1 MMKKIYKVLFSLLCV
16 FFMISSVN
24 AKTLKQLRDELKKD
38 EARQAQLIAEQ
49 KAKQKKID
57 AANKEIGSLAGQ
69 INSKENK
76 VEAAKTEIE
85 ELEGQIEE
93 KKKEI
98 DNLLSFLQISSKENV
113 YLEYVFQ
120 AKDFTDFIYRS
131 AVVEQLTAYNDQLI
145 DEMYKMIED
154 NKALQIKLK
163 KEINNAEKSIN
174 DLERVLRKYGL
185 DMSDID
191 KNQKDIKADIKAR
204 KVEIAE
210 YEKVYKANK
219 CDENVEITKCVD
231 VPPAGELVRP
241 LKSGRITSNY
251 GMYDPWNNGSW
262 RMHNGMDIGGNSPGT
277 YVYAPATGTVA
288 WVSYHQS
295 CGGNIVYIHHQVGG
309 KAYTSEFGHLRSYAV
324 SPGQKVVKGQIIG
337 YVGGDSS
344 TWYYDKCTSGTHLH
358 YSIAYGYY
366 LGAGANGYKSWSTFK
381 SNTRATADSS
391 ITGIKNVYGTK
402 WSSR

>member
-1 MMKKIYKVLFSLLCV
+1 MMNRVYKILFSLLCV

-38 EARQAQLIAEQ
+38 EARQAELIAEQ

-57 AANKEIGSLAGQ
+57 AANKEIGALAGQ

-76 VEAAKTEIE
+76 VEAAKSEIN
-85 ELEGQIEE
+85 ELEEQIKE

-98 DNLLSFLQISSKENV
+98 DNLLSFLQVSNGDNI

-262 RMHNGMDIGGNSPGT
+262 RMHNGMDIGGNVVGT
-277 YVYAPATGTVA
+277 NVYAAAAGKVNKIVRKA
-288 WVSYHQS
+288 S
-295 CGGNIVYIHHQVGG
+295 CGGNIVYVQHTVHGTKLRTLYMHLHSVKVKVGDIVTANTVVGTVGG
-309 KAYTSEFGHLRSYAV
+309 NESYEHC
-324 SPGQKVVKGQIIG
+324 
-337 YVGGDSS
+337 S
-344 TWYYDKCTSGTHLH
+344 TGAHLH
-358 YSIAYGYY
+358 FGIMKGWEGSTYY
-366 LGAGANGYKSWSTFK
+366 NPRNYVNFPSLGGRF
-381 SNTRATADSS
+381 TRR
-391 ITGIKNVYGTK
+391 
-402 WSSR
+402 W

>member
-1 MMKKIYKVLFSLLCV
+1 MMKKYYKILFVIICI
-16 FFMISSVN
+16 FFMISNVN
-24 AKTLKQLRDELKKD
+24 AKTLKQLREELAKD
-38 EARQAQLIAEQ
+38 EARQAELIAEQ

-131 AVVEQLTAYNDQLI
+131 AVVEQLTEYNNELI
-145 DEMYKMIED
+145 DDMYKMIEE
-154 NKALQIKLK
+154 NKSLQVKLK
-163 KEINNAEKSIN
+163 QEINSAEKSIAS
-174 DLERVLRKYGL
+174 LESVLKKYGL
-185 DMSDID
+185 DMSDIE
-191 KNQKDIKADIKAR
+191 KGQKDIKAEIKAR
-204 KVEIAE
+204 KVEIDE

-219 CDENVEITKCVD
+219 CNENVEITECVD
-231 VPPAGELVRP
+231 VPPAGEFVRP

-262 RMHNGMDIGGNSPGT
+262 RMHNGMDIGGNAVGT
-277 YVYAPATGTVA
+277 NVYASAAGKVNRI
-288 WVSYHQS
+288 VVKSS
-295 CGGNIVYIHHQVGG
+295 CGGNIVYIQHTINGKKLRSLYMHLHTVKVKVGDIVTANTIVGTVGG
-309 KAYTSEFGHLRSYAV
+309 NESYE
-324 SPGQKVVKGQIIG
+324 KC
-337 YVGGDSS
+337 S
-344 TWYYDKCTSGTHLH
+344 TGAHLH
-358 YSIAYGYY
+358 FGIMKGWEGTTYY
-366 LGAGANGYKSWSTFK
+366 NPRNYVKFPSLGGRFT
-381 SNTRATADSS
+381 TR
-391 ITGIKNVYGTK
+391 
-402 WSSR
+402 W

>member
-1 MMKKIYKVLFSLLCV
+1 MMKKYYKILFVIICI
-16 FFMISSVN
+16 FFMISNVN
-24 AKTLKQLRDELKKD
+24 AKTLKQLREELAKD
-38 EARQAQLIAEQ
+38 EARQAELIAEQ

-131 AVVEQLTAYNDQLI
+131 AVVEQLTEYNNELI
-145 DEMYKMIED
+145 DDMYKMIEE
-154 NKALQIKLK
+154 NKSLQVKLK
-163 KEINNAEKSIN
+163 QEINSAEKSIAS
-174 DLERVLRKYGL
+174 LESVLKKYGL
-185 DMSDID
+185 DMSDIE
-191 KNQKDIKADIKAR
+191 KGQKDIKAEIKAR

-219 CDENVEITKCVD
+219 CNENVEITECVD
-231 VPPAGELVRP
+231 VPPAGEFVRP

-262 RMHNGMDIGGNSPGT
+262 RMHNGMDIGGNAVGT
-277 YVYAPATGTVA
+277 NVYASAAGKVNRI
-288 WVSYHQS
+288 VVKSS
-295 CGGNIVYIHHQVGG
+295 CGGNIVYIQHTINGKKLRSLYMHLHTVKVKVGDIVTANTIVGTVGG
-309 KAYTSEFGHLRSYAV
+309 NESYE
-324 SPGQKVVKGQIIG
+324 KC
-337 YVGGDSS
+337 S
-344 TWYYDKCTSGTHLH
+344 TGAHLH
-358 YSIAYGYY
+358 FGIMKGWEGTTYY
-366 LGAGANGYKSWSTFK
+366 NPRNYVKFPSLGGRFT
-381 SNTRATADSS
+381 TR
-391 ITGIKNVYGTK
+391 
-402 WSSR
+402 W

>member
-1 MMKKIYKVLFSLLCV
+1 MMKKYYKILFVIICI
-16 FFMISSVN
+16 FFMISNVN
-24 AKTLKQLRDELKKD
+24 AKTLKQLREELAKD
-38 EARQAQLIAEQ
+38 EARQAELIAEQ

-131 AVVEQLTAYNDQLI
+131 AVVEQLTEYNNELI
-145 DEMYKMIED
+145 DDMYKMIEE
-154 NKALQIKLK
+154 NKSLQVKLK
-163 KEINNAEKSIN
+163 QEINSAEKSIAS
-174 DLERVLRKYGL
+174 LESVLKKYGL
-185 DMSDID
+185 DMSDIE
-191 KNQKDIKADIKAR
+191 KGQKDIKAEIKAR

-219 CDENVEITKCVD
+219 CNENVEITECVD
-231 VPPAGELVRP
+231 VPPAGEFVRP

-251 GMYDPWNNGSW
+251 GMYDPWDNGSW
-262 RMHNGMDIGGNSPGT
+262 RMHNGMDIGGNAVGT
-277 YVYAPATGTVA
+277 NVYASAAGKVNRI
-288 WVSYHQS
+288 VVKSS
-295 CGGNIVYIHHQVGG
+295 CGGNIVYIQHTINGKKLRSLYMHLHTVKVKVGDIVTANTIVGTVGG
-309 KAYTSEFGHLRSYAV
+309 NESYE
-324 SPGQKVVKGQIIG
+324 KC
-337 YVGGDSS
+337 S
-344 TWYYDKCTSGTHLH
+344 TGAHLH
-358 YSIAYGYY
+358 FGIMKGWEGTTYY
-366 LGAGANGYKSWSTFK
+366 NPRNYVKFPSLGGRFT
-381 SNTRATADSS
+381 TR
-391 ITGIKNVYGTK
+391 
-402 WSSR
+402 W